1 MSSDLSTY
9 HRLQNDLRE
18 MIENSPKGTK
28 LPSEPQLASELGVS
42 RATLREAMRTF
53 ESQGFLRRRQ
63 GLGTFVE
70 KPTRVIETGLEV
82 LESIETLGKKIG
94 LNVTMGALDIK
105 HALADE
111 MQAEKLHL
119 RVGAPILQVKR
130 VIITDHAPVAYLIDI
145 LPDHVIT
152 LKTIEDQFT
161 GSMLDLLNRVVNPP
175 LSESKTEISAVH
187 AHSEVAKALDIQRG
201 DTLLLLSGVL
211 FDVEGHPVDF
221 SYSYFLPGYFK
232 LHIVR
237 KIGSFEIQ

>member
-1 MSSDLSTY
+1 
-9 HRLQNDLRE
+9 
-18 MIENSPKGTK
+18 
-28 LPSEPQLASELGVS
+28 
-42 RATLREAMRTF
+42 MRTF

-161 GSMLDLLNRVVNPP
+161 GSMLDLLESVCESTFVGIQNRDQCSPC
-175 LSESKTEISAVH
+175 TF
-187 AHSEVAKALDIQRG
+187 G
-201 DTLLLLSGVL
+201 SGKSP
-211 FDVEGHPVDF
+211 GHPARRYLAAVV
-221 SYSYFLPGYFK
+221 GCA
-232 LHIVR
+232 V
-237 KIGSFEIQ
+237 